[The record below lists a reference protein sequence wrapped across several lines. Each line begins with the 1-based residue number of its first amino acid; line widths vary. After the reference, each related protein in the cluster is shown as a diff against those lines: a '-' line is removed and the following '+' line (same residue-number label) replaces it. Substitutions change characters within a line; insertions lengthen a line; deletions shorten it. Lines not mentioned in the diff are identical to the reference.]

1 MPKINAEINI
11 PEIEELKKLI
21 QRQQNL
27 INELAN
33 NTSDI
38 ERVRGEINLKINEVD
53 SEEST

>member
-1 MPKINAEINI
+1 MLKIAAQINI

-27 INELAN
+27 INELSE
-33 NTSDI
+33 NTSAI

>member
-1 MPKINAEINI
+1 MLKITAQINI

-27 INELAN
+27 INELAE
-33 NTSDI
+33 NTSAI